1 MILLFEL
8 LSWSV
13 PDEGEIVLWTLPL
26 RAIEHDMILDI
37 RCRGEDGGIVFIS
50 YFIVLLYIRVH
61 CLEIVVFVLSHIFFI
76 ISLNTGVDISRMSM
90 QSNDHAC

>member
-1 MILLFEL
+1 MFSSPFG
-8 LSWSV
+8 LSHETSV
-13 PDEGEIVLWTLPL
+13 QCRKFDLPPL

-61 CLEIVVFVLSHIFFI
+61 CLEIVVFVLSHFFFI
-76 ISLNTGVDISRMSM
+76 ISLNTGVDI
-90 QSNDHAC
+90 

>member
-1 MILLFEL
+1 MQCRKFDL
-8 LSWSV
+8 
-13 PDEGEIVLWTLPL
+13 PPL

-61 CLEIVVFVLSHIFFI
+61 CLEIVFLYFHIFFFI
-76 ISLNTGVDISRMSM
+76 ISLNTGVDI
-90 QSNDHAC
+90 